1 MDKKIKTLVTG
12 GAGFI
17 GSHVVDLL
25 LDHGHS
31 VIVLD
36 NFSTGRIE
44 NLSHVAD
51 KIDIVECDI
60 SKPGEWAS
68 HFNNIDWVIHLA
80 ALADIV
86 PSIQNPGSY
95 FQANVVGTFNV
106 LQAAKSNNVQFES
119 SRAFSRNSIFCSKSA
134 FYLSNSDSDEIY
146 CLCTSFFI
154 SSA

>member
-44 NLSHVAD
+44 NLSHVED

-60 SKPGEWAS
+60 SCWGDQGSLAVAGFGYDVVTYKILSKFITRGSPGYS
-68 HFNNIDWVIHLA
+68 
-80 ALADIV
+80 
-86 PSIQNPGSY
+86 
-95 FQANVVGTFNV
+95 GTGG
-106 LQAAKSNNVQFES
+106 
-119 SRAFSRNSIFCSKSA
+119 
-134 FYLSNSDSDEIY
+134 
-146 CLCTSFFI
+146 
-154 SSA
+154 